1 MEGAFAPVTA
11 ELTAYDLPVTGRIP
25 VRGAPMTHDFAT
37 DDGDPR
43 HGRVRQ
49 RTLDDRPQEFPQANG
64 SLVARRHRYGYAV
77 GEDDGYAPAYAHD
90 PDRGA
95 ADPLILADQDFTG
108 EPVAR
113 VHLPGRRPLGFHG
126 NRIPDA

>member
-1 MEGAFAPVTA
+1 
-11 ELTAYDLPVTGRIP
+11 
-25 VRGAPMTHDFAT
+25 MTHDFAT

-77 GEDDGYAPAYAHD
+77 GEAVFVPRDPGARAAAEDDGYAPAYAHD

-113 VHLPGRRPLGFHG
+113 VHLPGRRPLGLRR